1 LDELALHAA
10 PSLVSLDA
18 AAKAPR
24 SAGAGA
30 ALHVGLELRDR
41 RQALRRG
48 LSGEPLDRLADH
60 REVQEG
66 SLDAGRAQPATDHHF
81 VAFEGH

>member
-30 ALHVGLELRDR
+30 ALHVGLELHDR
-41 RQALRRG
+41 RQPLRRG
-48 LSGEPLDRLADH
+48 LGDEPLDRLACR
-60 REVQEG
+60 REIQQGIE
-66 SLDAGRAQPATDHHF
+66 
-81 VAFEGH
+81 E